1 MKYPTLFLSNLHS
14 KEIYVPISLRG
25 QDEIIVS
32 RITIWDLGQIRTKY
46 KGKKGSLPKRGGV
59 LCNDLFFT
67 SLPKAGSDST
77 V

>member
-1 MKYPTLFLSNLHS
+1 MGFGADKNQ
-14 KEIYVPISLRG
+14 VQR
-25 QDEIIVS
+25 
-32 RITIWDLGQIRTKY
+32 
-46 KGKKGSLPKRGGV
+46 KKGSLPKRGGV